1 MWTYDFVHNQLAN
14 CGPLKMLFVLDENMC
29 ESLAIEVGKSLRSQD
44 VILTLSRLC
53 IYGKPAFIRS
63 DNSPEFAATGRH
75 EMAARPEHRACL
87 HQAS

>member
-1 MWTYDFVHNQLAN
+1 MHNHLAN
-14 CGPLKMLFVLDENMC
+14 GGPLKMLFVLDENMC

-44 VILTLSRLC
+44 VILTLSRLMC

-63 DNSPEFAATGRH
+63 ENGPEFTATGRH